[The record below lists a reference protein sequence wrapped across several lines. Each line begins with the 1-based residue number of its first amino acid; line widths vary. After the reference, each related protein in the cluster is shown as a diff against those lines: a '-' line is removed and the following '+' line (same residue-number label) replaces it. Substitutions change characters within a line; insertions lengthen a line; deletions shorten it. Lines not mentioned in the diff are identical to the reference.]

1 MITRREFVKAS
12 VLGSAAAIAS
22 HASLA
27 ADALVS
33 SSTPGAPRFGVNF
46 VPRKH
51 WWYCWLDWDQQ
62 AIADD
67 LSGVAGLGLD
77 HIRIQCLWPY
87 FQPGVSNVS
96 EHALANL
103 HSLLDAADSAG
114 LDVEVTVLN
123 GWMSG
128 LCFIPPW
135 VAPLADP
142 WNNKSGNIF
151 TDRRVIDAE
160 KLLFKKIADTIG
172 GHRRFLG
179 FDVGNELGVLMTP
192 SSNPVSTAAAD
203 AWATEMLGYCDEI
216 APNKFH
222 VNGVDHSHWF
232 NDFGFSRENVAT
244 TGHASVVHSYL
255 EFDGVLERYKY
266 SDPAALHLAEYE
278 VELAY
283 AYQTDLSRRV
293 WVEETGVGNKEMPES
308 YKPEFMDHNVRN
320 IMSTGKAWGVTW
332 WCSHDID
339 PSIKSFDRYEYGLG
353 LLDLENKPKPLGKK
367 FAELADEFKRSR
379 PEAVPRKTALVI
391 PDRGLST
398 TAWPPDWK
406 YATPYM
412 NLIDRGVIPAIVLES
427 RSKDEDY
434 LRARGI
440 TDLIQSGT

>member
-1 MITRREFVKAS
+1 
-12 VLGSAAAIAS
+12 
-22 HASLA
+22 
-27 ADALVS
+27 
-33 SSTPGAPRFGVNF
+33 
-46 VPRKH
+46 
-51 WWYCWLDWDQQ
+51 
-62 AIADD
+62 
-67 LSGVAGLGLD
+67 
-77 HIRIQCLWPY
+77 
-87 FQPGVSNVS
+87 
-96 EHALANL
+96 
-103 HSLLDAADSAG
+103 
-114 LDVEVTVLN
+114 
-123 GWMSG
+123 
-128 LCFIPPW
+128 
-135 VAPLADP
+135 
-142 WNNKSGNIF
+142 
-151 TDRRVIDAE
+151 
-160 KLLFKKIADTIG
+160 
-172 GHRRFLG
+172 
-179 FDVGNELGVLMTP
+179 MTP